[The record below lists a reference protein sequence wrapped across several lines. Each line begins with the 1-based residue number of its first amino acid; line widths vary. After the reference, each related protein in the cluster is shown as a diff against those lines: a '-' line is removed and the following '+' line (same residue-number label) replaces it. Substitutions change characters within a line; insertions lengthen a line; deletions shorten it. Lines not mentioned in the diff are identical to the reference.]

1 MTPRITVAIT
11 AHLRTQYLR
20 RAIESVMNQES
31 EFGFEVIL
39 TLARTDFE
47 IPNALLRTLDERSIP
62 FRFVPIDTSTNYGQ
76 AISAIARLASGNIV
90 AMLDDDDTWLP
101 GKIARIERVIDQHP
115 RVAYFHCGQDFID
128 ASDHRLSP
136 LNPNRLVRHPSSLA
150 RSGNSH
156 VVDAWNAAAFNSS
169 LRFEP
174 GFNNSSIAISKSLLL
189 DAASQL
195 SEVRGGED
203 GFLFLLG
210 AARGRYLYVTTDHL
224 TGFRIHSSNSAL
236 SPSRMGATETA
247 EALALRYR
255 QYVEDRRLLDQ
266 ARVLRALLPTNAP
279 EHLRAWIDRDHA
291 IRSSLFAAAGGELPG
306 GLKAPTLR
314 ALLDSDAL
322 SVGVREVLCAALLMG
337 VAYARHPT
345 LHLFMASRKLG

>member
-1 MTPRITVAIT
+1 M
-11 AHLRTQYLR
+11 
-20 RAIESVMNQES
+20 
-31 EFGFEVIL
+31 
-39 TLARTDFE
+39 
-47 IPNALLRTLDERSIP
+47 ER
-62 FRFVPIDTSTNYGQ
+62 
-76 AISAIARLASGNIV
+76 
-90 AMLDDDDTWLP
+90 
-101 GKIARIERVIDQHP
+101 
-115 RVAYFHCGQDFID
+115 
-128 ASDHRLSP
+128 
-136 LNPNRLVRHPSSLA
+136 
-150 RSGNSH
+150 
-156 VVDAWNAAAFNSS
+156 
-169 LRFEP
+169 
-174 GFNNSSIAISKSLLL
+174 SKSLLL

-195 SEVRGGED
+195 SEVRAGED

-291 IRSSLFAAAGGELPG
+291 LRSSLFAAAGGELPG